1 MHRSARFR
9 TFSVPRGAS
18 MNRRELVLT
27 KRILNDIKALSAK
40 KERDAALMFLA
51 EGWKSIAEAVA
62 SGVSCEAVLYDPAR
76 VMDKAL
82 FARIERSAAS
92 VYPASPKEIDAVSDT
107 VSAQGIVAVLP
118 QFDHSA
124 ALQAVMKKKES
135 VIVALDGIND
145 PGNLGTII
153 RTCDWF
159 GVDAVLVSSDSADIY
174 NPKSVRAT
182 MGSLFHLP
190 VLSGMDLPSILAECR
205 KNGSTVYS
213 TELKKSDDLRT
224 VKFAPRSVIVIGS
237 ESHGVSESVSKS
249 SDKRIAI
256 PRIGRAESLN
266 AAMACGIVLA
276 RMKL

>member
-1 MHRSARFR
+1 
-9 TFSVPRGAS
+9 
-18 MNRRELVLT
+18 MNKRELVLT
-27 KRILNDIKALSAK
+27 KRVLNDIKALSAK
-40 KERDAALMFLA
+40 KERDASQMFLA
-51 EGWKSIAEAVA
+51 EGWKSIAEAA
-62 SGVSCEAVLYDPAR
+62 AAGISIEAVLYDPAR
-76 VMDKAL
+76 IDDRAL
-82 FARIERSAAS
+82 FTRIERAAAA

-118 QFDHSA
+118 QFDHTS
-124 ALQAVMKKKES
+124 ALQSVLKKKES

-159 GVDAVLVSSDSADIY
+159 GVDAVLVSADSADIY
-174 NPKSVRAT
+174 NPKVVRAT

-190 VLSGMDLPSILAECR
+190 VLSGLDIPSVLAGCR
-205 KNGSTVYS
+205 KSGSTIYS

-224 VKFAPRSVIVIGS
+224 VKFSPRSVIIIGS

-249 SDKRIAI
+249 SDAKISI